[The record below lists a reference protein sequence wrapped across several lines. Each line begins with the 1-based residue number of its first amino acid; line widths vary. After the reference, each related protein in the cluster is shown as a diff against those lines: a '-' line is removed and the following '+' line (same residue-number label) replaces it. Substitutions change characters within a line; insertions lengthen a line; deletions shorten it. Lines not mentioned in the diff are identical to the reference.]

1 MVERIAR
8 GWWVLAVRGGLAVL
22 FGILAILVPGAALT
36 ALVTL
41 FGVYAL
47 VDGVFALLT
56 AARFTHTDERW
67 GLLVIE
73 GIVGVVAGIVSF
85 AHPAATALALVY
97 LVAAWAILTGLV
109 EIAAALRLRK
119 VIAGEWALGALGVIS
134 LLLGIGLLAAPRAAL
149 ITLVWMIGAYALL
162 FGLGLL
168 SLAWRLR
175 RLNTDHERNRA
186 PVWPPP

>member
-41 FGVYAL
+41 FGAYAL
-47 VDGVFALLT
+47 IDGVFALLT

-73 GIVGVVAGIVSF
+73 GVVGIVAGIVSF

-97 LVAAWAILTGLV
+97 LVAAWAILTGLI
-109 EIAAALRLRK
+109 EIAAALRLRT
-119 VIAGEWALGALGVIS
+119 VIAGEWALGALGVVS
-134 LLLGIGLLAAPRAAL
+134 MLLGIGLLAAPRAAL
-149 ITLVWMIGAYALL
+149 ITIVWMIGAYALL

-175 RLNTDHERNRA
+175 RLNTEHERNRA

>member
-1 MVERIAR
+1 MGERIAR

-41 FGVYAL
+41 FGIYAL

-67 GLLVIE
+67 SLLVIE
-73 GIVGVVAGIVSF
+73 GVVGVIVGIVSF
-85 AHPAATALALVY
+85 AHPATTALLLAY
-97 LVAAWAILTGLV
+97 LVAAWAILTGIL
-109 EIAAALRLRK
+109 EIAAAIRLRR
-119 VIAGEWALGALGVIS
+119 VIAGEWALGALGIVS
-134 LLLGIGLLAAPRAAL
+134 LFLGIGMLAAPRAGLAA
-149 ITLVWMIGAYALL
+149 IVWMIGAYALL
-162 FGLGLL
+162 FGFGML

-175 RLNTDHERNRA
+175 RMNMDHERNRA

>member
-8 GWWVLAVRGGLAVL
+8 GWWVPAIRGGLAVL

-41 FGVYAL
+41 FGAYAL

-67 GLLVIE
+67 GLLVVE
-73 GIVGVVAGIVSF
+73 GVVGVVAGIVSF
-85 AHPAATALALVY
+85 AHPAATAFALVY
-97 LVAAWAILTGLV
+97 LVAAWAILTGIV
-109 EIAAALRLRK
+109 EIAAAVRLRK
-119 VIAGEWALGALGVIS
+119 VIAGEWALGALGVVS
-134 LLLGIGLLAAPRAAL
+134 VLLGIGLLAAPGAGLAVV
-149 ITLVWMIGAYALL
+149 VWMIGAYALL

>member
-1 MVERIAR
+1 MAERIAR

-47 VDGVFALLT
+47 IDGVFALLT
-56 AARFTHTDERW
+56 AARFTHTGERW

-73 GIVGVVAGIVSF
+73 GVVGVVAGIISF
-85 AHPAATALALVY
+85 VHPSATALALIY
-97 LVAAWAILTGLV
+97 LVAAWAILTGIV
-109 EIAAALRLRK
+109 EIAAAIRLRK

-134 LLLGIGLLAAPRAAL
+134 LLLGVGILAEPSAGLKV
-149 ITLVWMIGAYALL
+149 LVWTIGAYALL

-175 RLNTDHERNRA
+175 GMNIGHEQNRA

>member
-41 FGVYAL
+41 FGAYAL

-67 GLLVIE
+67 GLLVVE
-73 GIVGVVAGIVSF
+73 GVVGVAAGIVSF
-85 AHPAATALALVY
+85 AHPAATAHALVF
-97 LVAAWAILTGLV
+97 LVAAWAILTGVL
-109 EIAAALRLRK
+109 EIAAAVRLRR
-119 VIAGEWALGALGVIS
+119 VISGEWALGALGVVS
-134 LLLGIGLLAAPRAAL
+134 LLLGVGLLAEPGAGLAV
-149 ITLVWMIGAYALL
+149 IVWMIGAYALL

-175 RLNTDHERNRA
+175 RLNTDRERNRA

>member
-8 GWWVLAVRGGLAVL
+8 GWWVLAVRGGLALL
-22 FGILAILVPGAALT
+22 FGILAILMPQFAAV

-41 FGVYAL
+41 FGVYAF

-67 GLLVIE
+67 GLLIVE
-73 GIVGVVAGIVSF
+73 GVVGVVIGIVSL
-85 AHPAATALALVY
+85 AHLAATALALVY
-97 LVAAWAILTGLV
+97 LVAVWAILTGAV
-109 EIAAALRLRK
+109 EIAAAVRLRR
-119 VIAGEWALGALGVIS
+119 VIAGELALGALGVVS
-134 LLLGIGLLAAPRAAL
+134 LLLGIGMLAAPRAGLAV
-149 ITLVWMIGAYALL
+149 IVWMIGAYALL
-162 FGLGLL
+162 FGIGLL

-175 RLNTDHERNRA
+175 GMNTDHERNRA

>member
-8 GWWVLAVRGGLAVL
+8 GWWVPAIRGGLAVL
-22 FGILAILVPGAALT
+22 FGILAILVPGAALA
-36 ALVTL
+36 ALVAL
-41 FGVYAL
+41 FGAYAL

-67 GLLVIE
+67 GLLVVE
-73 GIVGVVAGIVSF
+73 GVVGVAAGIVSF

-97 LVAAWAILTGLV
+97 LVAAWAILTGIV
-109 EIAAALRLRK
+109 EIAAAVRLRK
-119 VIAGEWALGALGVIS
+119 VIAGEWALGALGVVS
-134 LLLGIGLLAAPRAAL
+134 LLLGIGLLASPRAAL
-149 ITLVWMIGAYALL
+149 ITITWMIGAYALL
-162 FGLGLL
+162 FGFGLL

-175 RLNTDHERNRA
+175 RLNTNHERNRA

>member
-8 GWWVLAVRGGLAVL
+8 GWWVPAIRGGLAVL
-22 FGILAILVPGAALT
+22 FGILAILVPGAALA
-36 ALVTL
+36 ALVAL
-41 FGVYAL
+41 FGAYAL

-67 GLLVIE
+67 GLLVVE
-73 GIVGVVAGIVSF
+73 GVVGVAAGVVSF

-97 LVAAWAILTGLV
+97 LVAAWAILTGIV
-109 EIAAALRLRK
+109 EIAAAVRLRK
-119 VIAGEWALGALGVIS
+119 VIAGEWALGALGVVS
-134 LLLGIGLLAAPRAAL
+134 LLLGIGLLASPRAAL
-149 ITLVWMIGAYALL
+149 ITITWMIGAYALL
-162 FGLGLL
+162 FGFGLL

-175 RLNTDHERNRA
+175 RLNTNHERNRA

>member
-8 GWWVLAVRGGLAVL
+8 GWWVLAIRGGLAVL
-22 FGILAILVPGAALT
+22 FGILAILVPGAALA

-41 FGVYAL
+41 FGAYAL
-47 VDGVFALLT
+47 VDGMFALLT

-73 GIVGVVAGIVSF
+73 GVIGIIAGIVSF
-85 AHPAATALALVY
+85 VHPAATALALVY
-97 LVAAWAILTGLV
+97 LVAAWAILTGIL
-109 EIAAALRLRK
+109 EIAAAVRLRK
-119 VIAGEWALGALGVIS
+119 AIAGEWALGALGVVS
-134 LLLGIGLLAAPRAAL
+134 VLLGIGLLAAPRAAL
-149 ITLVWMIGAYALL
+149 ITIVWMIGAYALL

-175 RLNTDHERNRA
+175 RLNLHHERNRA

>member
-41 FGVYAL
+41 FGAYAL
-47 VDGVFALLT
+47 VDGIFALLT

-67 GLLVIE
+67 SLLVIE
-73 GIVGVVAGIVSF
+73 GVVGVIVGIVSF
-85 AHPAATALALVY
+85 AHPATTALLLAY
-97 LVAAWAILTGLV
+97 LVAAWAILTGIL
-109 EIAAALRLRK
+109 EIAAALRLRR
-119 VIAGEWALGALGVIS
+119 VIAGEWALGALGIVS
-134 LLLGIGLLAAPRAAL
+134 VLLGVGMLAAPRAGLAA
-149 ITLVWMIGAYALL
+149 IVWMIGVYALI

-175 RLNTDHERNRA
+175 RMNIGHEQNRA

>member
-8 GWWVLAVRGGLAVL
+8 GWWVLAIRGGLAVL
-22 FGILAILVPGAALT
+22 FGILALVVPGAALT

-41 FGVYAL
+41 FGAYAL
-47 VDGVFALLT
+47 VDGIFALLT

-67 GLLVIE
+67 GLLILE
-73 GIVGVVAGIVSF
+73 GVVGVVAGIVTF
-85 AHPAATALALVY
+85 VHPAATAVALIY
-97 LVAAWAILTGLV
+97 LVAIWAILTGVL

-119 VIAGEWALGALGVIS
+119 IIAGEWALGALGVVS
-134 LLLGIGLLAAPRAAL
+134 LLLGIGLLADPGAGLVVLAMIIGIYAL
-149 ITLVWMIGAYALL
+149 I

-175 RLNTDHERNRA
+175 RLDIHHQQNRA

>member
-1 MVERIAR
+1 MEQRIAR

-22 FGILAILVPGAALT
+22 FGLLAILVPGAALT

-41 FGVYAL
+41 FGAYAL

-56 AARFTHTDERW
+56 AARFTHTDDRW
-67 GLLVIE
+67 GLLIVEGVI
-73 GIVGVVAGIVSF
+73 GLAAGLF
-85 AHPAATALALVY
+85 AFVHPAATALALAY
-97 LVAAWAILTGLV
+97 LVAAWAILTGLI
-109 EIAAALRLRK
+109 EIAAAVRLRR
-119 VIAGEWALGALGVIS
+119 VIAGEWALGVLGVVS
-134 LLLGIGLLAAPRAAL
+134 VLLGVVMLAEPGAGLKFLVGIIGL
-149 ITLVWMIGAYALL
+149 YALL

-175 RLNTDHERNRA
+175 RMNIGHERNRA

>member
-8 GWWVLAVRGGLAVL
+8 GWWVLAIRGGLAVL
-22 FGILAILVPGAALT
+22 FGILALFLPGAALT

-47 VDGVFALLT
+47 ADGVVALLT

-67 GLLVIE
+67 SLLVIE
-73 GIVGVVAGIVSF
+73 GIVGVVAGIISLV
-85 AHPAATALALVY
+85 HPAATALALVY
-97 LVAAWAILTGLV
+97 LVAAWAILTGIL
-109 EIAAALRLRK
+109 EIAAAIRLRR
-119 VIAGEWALGALGVIS
+119 VIAGEWALGALGIVS
-134 LLLGIGLLAAPRAAL
+134 VLLGIGILAAPGGGL
-149 ITLVWMIGAYALL
+149 VILVWMIGAYAFV

-175 RLNTDHERNRA
+175 RMNTDHERSRV

>member
-73 GIVGVVAGIVSF
+73 GIVGVLAGVVSF

-97 LVAAWAILTGLV
+97 LVATWAILTGLV

-149 ITLVWMIGAYALL
+149 ITLVWMIGAYAML

-175 RLNTDHERNRA
+175 RLNTDHEQNRA

>member
-1 MVERIAR
+1 MEQRIAR
-8 GWWVLAVRGGLAVL
+8 GWWVLAIRGGLAVL

-41 FGVYAL
+41 FGAYAL
-47 VDGVFALLT
+47 VDGIFALLT

-67 GLLVIE
+67 GLLIIE
-73 GIVGVVAGIVSF
+73 GVVGIAAGIVSF
-85 AHPAATALALVY
+85 AHPATTALLLAY
-97 LVAAWAILTGLV
+97 LVAAWAILTGIL
-109 EIAAALRLRK
+109 EIAAAVRLRR
-119 VIAGEWALGALGVIS
+119 VIAGEWALGALGVVS
-134 LLLGIGLLAAPRAAL
+134 LLLGIGMLAAPGAGLAA
-149 ITLVWMIGAYALL
+149 IVWMIGVYALL

-175 RLNTDHERNRA
+175 RMNIGHERNRA

>member
-8 GWWVLAVRGGLAVL
+8 GWWVLAIRGGLAVL
-22 FGILAILVPGAALT
+22 FGILAILMPGAALT

-41 FGVYAL
+41 FGAYAL

-67 GLLVIE
+67 GLLLIE
-73 GIVGVVAGIVSF
+73 GVVGVVAGIVSF
-85 AHPAATALALVY
+85 VHPAATAFALVY
-97 LVAAWAILTGLV
+97 LVAAWAILTGLL
-109 EIAAALRLRK
+109 EIAAAIRLRK
-119 VIAGEWALGALGVIS
+119 VIAGEWALGALGIVS
-134 LLLGIGLLAAPRAAL
+134 VLLGVGLLAAPGTGLAA
-149 ITLVWMIGAYALL
+149 IVWMIGAYALL
-162 FGLGLL
+162 FGFGLL

-175 RLNTDHERNRA
+175 RMSTEHERNRA